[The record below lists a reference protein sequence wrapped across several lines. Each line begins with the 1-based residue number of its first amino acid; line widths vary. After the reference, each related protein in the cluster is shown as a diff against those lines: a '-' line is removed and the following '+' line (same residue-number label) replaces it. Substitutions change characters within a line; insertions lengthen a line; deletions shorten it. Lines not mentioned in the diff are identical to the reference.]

1 MFNQHSPKPKYQNIA
16 LIGAGGTGEVYHARR
31 LSDNRSVAIKYLR
44 NIDYDA
50 FQRFQREANNYL
62 HQQDCPYIV
71 DIIDFEF
78 NTPRPYIV
86 LEYCELGSAR
96 ALITKF
102 WWVPDKMATLLNHVA
117 AGIEAIHI
125 SGGFHRDIKPDNLL
139 LTQDSKKHLLM
150 KVSDFGLARLPWGLA
165 GSFLTRTPAGTPE
178 YIAPEILRG
187 HPFTTAADIFS
198 FGVTIEELFTGI
210 KPPAGAKNL
219 SCPSV
224 LRSLV
229 GRMIAMDPSQRP
241 DIQTVCRELSAA
253 VQIIKSQQQ
262 GLRLLGCGVVV
273 GILVAVLSKRR

>member
-31 LSDNRSVAIKYLR
+31 LSDDRSVAIKYLR
-44 NIDYDA
+44 NVDYDA
-50 FQRFQREANNYL
+50 LQRFQREANNYMR
-62 HQQDCPYIV
+62 QQHCPYIV

-78 NTPRPYIV
+78 NTRRPYIV

-96 ALITKF
+96 ALNSKF
-102 WWVPDKMATLLNHVA
+102 WWVPDKIAALLTHVA

-139 LTQDSKKHLLM
+139 LTQDSRKHLLM

-187 HPFTTAADIFS
+187 HPFTAAADIFS
-198 FGVTIEELFTGI
+198 FGVTIEELFTGTR
-210 KPPAGAKNL
+210 PAVGAKNL
-219 SCPSV
+219 SCPSA
-224 LRSLV
+224 LRPLV

-241 DIQTVCRELSAA
+241 EIRTVSRELSEAT
-253 VQIIKSQQQ
+253 QIIKSQQQ
-262 GLRLLGCGVVV
+262 GLRLLGGAVIA
-273 GILVAVLSKRR
+273 GILVAALSKRR